1 MRRIWLI
8 PGLALLP
15 SAIVAQGMNT
25 GAEIPVSPPAYKTL
39 RFDEDYSCLTNEAN
53 RTDLLDPMKY
63 IPLRPTD
70 PSWYLTVGGEV
81 RERFEGNYDPNFGI
95 PELGSDSYLLQRI
108 ALLTDVHLGERVRFF
123 VEGISGIVVGESL
136 PPPPVQQDPI
146 DLQFAFADF
155 VPYLNDDA
163 RLTLR
168 AGRFGMSFG
177 AGRLVATRAAVNI
190 PFRFDGFEALYSS
203 PSWNLTAFITQP
215 VKDSGGF
222 DWEDHAT
229 TFWGLYNTHYFDQS
243 HTLGLDLYYFG
254 IHREHGH
261 YATGIG
267 DEVRHSL
274 GAREF
279 GSWNYWDWD
288 AEQVVQF
295 GTFGSDSILA
305 WTAAINAGYTWDV
318 SLKPRLG
325 LKAGIVSGD
334 HDPTDGR
341 LETFD
346 ALFFKSGYFNDASL
360 IRPANLMGLHPNVG
374 LQLSKTI
381 SLDGGADWFW
391 RYSRN
396 DAVYGVP
403 GFIAIPALKDAPAY
417 IGTALDVNLT
427 WQVQRHV
434 TFQASYVHF
443 LTGTYVQAAGGK
455 DVNYFSTTIS
465 FLF

>member
-1 MRRIWLI
+1 M
-8 PGLALLP
+8 LALPVLG
-15 SAIVAQGMNT
+15 QGDDM
-25 GAEIPVSPPAYKTL
+25 GAETPMPPPAYKTL
-39 RFDEDYSCLTNEAN
+39 RFDEDYSFLTNAAN
-53 RTDLLDPMKY
+53 RTDLFDPMKY
-63 IPLRPTD
+63 LPLRSSD
-70 PSWYLTVGGEV
+70 PLWYLTLGGEL

-95 PELGSDSYLLQRI
+95 PDLGSDSYLLQRI
-108 ALLTDVHLGERVRFF
+108 ALLADVHLGQRVRFF
-123 VEGISGIVVGESL
+123 VEGISGIVAGESL
-136 PPPPVQQDPI
+136 PAPPVQQDPI

-155 VPYLNDDA
+155 VPYLEDDA

-190 PFRFDGFEALYSS
+190 PFRFDGIEALYLSS
-203 PSWNLTAFITQP
+203 FWNVTAFITQP
-215 VKDSGGF
+215 IKDSGGF
-222 DWEDHAT
+222 DWENHAT

-254 IHREHGH
+254 IHREQGH
-261 YATGIG
+261 YASGIA

-279 GSWNYWDWD
+279 GAWNHWDWD
-288 AEQVVQF
+288 AEQVAQF
-295 GTFGSDSILA
+295 GTFGRDAVLA
-305 WTAAINAGYTWDV
+305 WTAAINAGYTWDAA
-318 SLKPRLG
+318 LKPRLG

-334 HDPTDGR
+334 SDPNDDR

-346 ALFFKSGYFNDASL
+346 ALYFKSGYFNDASL
-360 IRPANLMGLHPNVG
+360 IRPANLFGLHPNVG
-374 LQLSKTI
+374 VQLSKTV

-403 GFIAIPALKDAPAY
+403 GFIAIPPLKDAPNY
-417 IGTALDVNLT
+417 IGTALDLNLT

-434 TFQASYVHF
+434 TVQASYVHF
-443 LTGTYVQAAGGK
+443 LTGSYVHEAGGK
-455 DVNYFSTTIS
+455 DVDYFSTTIS
-465 FLF
+465 ILF

>member
-1 MRRIWLI
+1 MQWRILI
-8 PGLALLP
+8 PLCATLSVSVLGQEAN
-15 SAIVAQGMNT
+15 A
-25 GAEIPVSPPAYKTL
+25 GAEIPIPPPGFKAL
-39 RFDEDYSCLTNEAN
+39 RFEEDYSYLTNAAN
-53 RTDLLDPMKY
+53 RADVFDPMKNVS
-63 IPLRPTD
+63 LRSTD

-81 RERFEGNYDPNFGI
+81 RERFEGNYDPDFGI
-95 PELGSDSYLLQRI
+95 PALGSDSFLLQRI

-123 VEGISGIVVGESL
+123 VEGISGIVAGESL
-136 PPPPVQQDPI
+136 PPPSVQQDPI
-146 DLQFAFADF
+146 DLQFAFAEF
-155 VPYLNDDA
+155 VPYLDDDA

-190 PFRFDGFEALYSS
+190 PFRFDGFEARYSS
-203 PSWNLTAFITQP
+203 PFWNLTAFITQP

-222 DWEDHAT
+222 DGEDQGT
-229 TFWGLYNTHYFDQS
+229 TFWGLYNTHYLGQAR
-243 HTLGLDLYYFG
+243 TLGLDVYYFG
-254 IHREHGH
+254 IHRDHGR
-261 YATGIG
+261 YASGSG
-267 DEVRHSL
+267 DEIRHSI

-279 GSWNYWDWD
+279 GSWNHWDWD

-295 GTFGSDSILA
+295 GTFGSESILA
-305 WTAAINAGYTWDV
+305 WTAAINAGYTFDAT
-318 SLKPRLG
+318 LKPRLG
-325 LKAGIVSGD
+325 LKTGIVSGD
-334 HDPTDGR
+334 HDPHDGR

-360 IRPANLMGLHPNVG
+360 IRPANLLGLHPNVG
-374 LQLSKTI
+374 FQLSKTV

-403 GFIAIPALKDAPAY
+403 GFVAIPPLRDAPNY

-427 WQVQRHV
+427 WQLQRHL
-434 TFQASYVHF
+434 TLQASYVHF
-443 LTGTYVQAAGGK
+443 LTGSYVHEAGGK
-455 DVNYFSTTIS
+455 DVDYVSSTLS